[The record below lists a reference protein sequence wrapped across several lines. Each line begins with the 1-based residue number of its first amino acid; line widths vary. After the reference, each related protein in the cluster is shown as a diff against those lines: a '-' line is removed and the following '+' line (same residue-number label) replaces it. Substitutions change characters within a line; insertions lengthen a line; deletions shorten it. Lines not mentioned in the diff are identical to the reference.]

1 VTYSILAPTRY
12 PWTFNG
18 PRASRHSIT
27 RRAFAPFGKLSE
39 YLEGVTIMN
48 PFPIKRFDLVHAFNR
63 IPLGTTPFVIG
74 FESHLPRVINRED
87 GKAFALQT
95 RLLLSDRCRAIIPFS
110 KIAERWFRRVHGQSS
125 FWPEL
130 EAKLYMRYPNVP
142 VFHGQDALQEEA
154 ALREQDALQ
163 EQDHGPVRLAFVG
176 SHFGRKGGCVA
187 VRIAE
192 LALQRNRDIEVT
204 IVSNLTVGGSVWTD
218 PTRPEFFDRYRAL
231 LDLPNV
237 TLFRQLPNDEVVDLL
252 RRSHFTLLPTFG
264 DTFGFTAIESMMSC
278 TPVIATD
285 QGALPEFIVDDENGI
300 LLDLETT
307 EFGSWVESHKKDR
320 SSAAFERRFTDEV
333 DRLAE
338 EALDRITRL
347 LSSPREYFAMRRS
360 AHETAVTMF
369 GAEDASRFWD
379 SLYEVAIAK
388 QDALERREAMRALS
402 VPQPAL
408 HRNPLSQRHSR

>member
-1 VTYSILAPTRY
+1 MTYSILAPTRY

-18 PRASRHSIT
+18 PRTSRHAIT
-27 RRAFAPFGKLSE
+27 RRPFAPFGRLSE
-39 YLEGVTIMN
+39 YLEGVTILN
-48 PFPIKRFDLVHAFNR
+48 PFPFKRFDLVHAFNR

-95 RLLLSDRCRAIIPFS
+95 RLILSDRCRGIVPFS
-110 KIAERWFRRVHGQSS
+110 KLSERWFRHIHGQSS
-125 FWPEL
+125 FWAEL

-142 VFHGQDALQEEA
+142 VFDGE
-154 ALREQDALQ
+154 DALQ
-163 EQDHGPVRLAFVG
+163 EQRDGPVRLAFVG
-176 SHFGRKGGCVA
+176 GHFARKGGCVS

-192 LALQRNRDIEVT
+192 LALQQGYDVDVT
-204 IVSNLTVGGSVWTD
+204 VVSNLTVGGSVWTD

-237 TLFRQLPNDEVVDLL
+237 TLFEQLPNDDVVNLL

-264 DTFGFTAIESMMSC
+264 DTFGFTAIESMMSY
-278 TPVIATD
+278 TPVIATN
-285 QGALPEFIVDDENGI
+285 QGALPEFIIDDENGI

-307 EFGSWVESHKKDR
+307 EFGSWLESHTKDR

-347 LSSPREYFAMRRS
+347 LSSKSTYSAMRRS
-360 AHETAVTMF
+360 AHETAATMF
-369 GAEDASRFWD
+369 SAEEASRFWD
-379 SLYEVAIAK
+379 NLYEAAIAE
-388 QDALERREAMRALS
+388 QDALQRREAMRAMS
-402 VPQPAL
+402 GPQPTL
-408 HRNPLSQRHSR
+408 LKNSLPDHDPR